1 MSKAASINDA
11 KEFVVVFRASSAP
24 MFVPGSYLKVNFPF
38 GGKNAVLTFQTRQ
51 MDIGLDKPLP
61 GDLWVDTRGPASSL
75 NEAVTLFGKAA
86 SGIVAA
92 IAFSTN
98 AAIGDLEPE
107 IAFDNTPSLSKRI
120 FLQSML
126 PNEAAI
132 INVRRIVN
140 VGMTHHLMEA
150 IQKHSEKKRII
161 RAIGQYN
168 LALRHWRWGR
178 EILATEHL
186 FMGIEALAKAAARYR
201 QATSGLSDED
211 FAKKLGIDIEI
222 LDSSKSLHAEII
234 SAVRSNILFKGDT
247 ECHRKAKQASD
258 GLEHGFLP
266 YDEIYDKAVYVR
278 DKTASYLRESIIELL
293 DLDKD
298 TQLFYMDKSKN
309 KPLGNW
315 PVVKYIRG
323 NLVGES
329 DDLAAEGNEYP
340 ILYWKSKIKSIKQNK
355 TGEYTVSFDEKMTP
369 RLSSEIQFQ
378 PQSFEVWQP

>member
-1 MSKAASINDA
+1 M
-11 KEFVVVFRASSAP
+11 
-24 MFVPGSYLKVNFPF
+24 
-38 GGKNAVLTFQTRQ
+38 
-51 MDIGLDKPLP
+51 
-61 GDLWVDTRGPASSL
+61 
-75 NEAVTLFGKAA
+75 
-86 SGIVAA
+86 
-92 IAFSTN
+92 
-98 AAIGDLEPE
+98 
-107 IAFDNTPSLSKRI
+107 
-120 FLQSML
+120 
-126 PNEAAI
+126 
-132 INVRRIVN
+132 
-140 VGMTHHLMEA
+140 
-150 IQKHSEKKRII
+150 
-161 RAIGQYN
+161 
-168 LALRHWRWGR
+168 
-178 EILATEHL
+178 
-186 FMGIEALAKAAARYR
+186 
-201 QATSGLSDED
+201 
-211 FAKKLGIDIEI
+211 
-222 LDSSKSLHAEII
+222 DSSKSLHAEII